1 MRKWNWI
8 SEAVVL
14 AIHEAQIAEHGGK
27 SGLRDM
33 GLLESAL
40 HRPKNRA
47 HYRHPDAADLA
58 AAYIFGIASNHPFLD
73 GNKRVALVVGEAFL
87 LDNGFELL
95 AEDEEILP
103 IILGVA
109 SGAYAEASLAKWIR
123 HRMVKTK

>member
-1 MRKWNWI
+1 MRRWNWI

-27 SGLRDM
+27 AGIRDI

-40 HRPKNRA
+40 NRPKNRA
-47 HYRHPDAADLA
+47 HYGQPDGADLA
-58 AAYIFGIASNHPFLD
+58 AAYIFAIASNHPFFD

-87 LDNGFELL
+87 LDNGFELV
-95 AEDEEILP
+95 AEDDEVLR

-109 SGAYAEASLAKWIR
+109 AGAYAEASLAKWIR
-123 HRMVKTK
+123 RRMVEAK